1 MRHLNDLPI
10 WHDAHRPPRD
20 GVFTPSQCLILQ
32 LAEIN
37 IDGSAAKTIRTGHVV
52 PSGSYGAVNRLAWVG
67 FVNDRRTLMTRM
79 QWVVALLMVLS
90 VTTVPAWADV
100 VCANQNTAV
109 PATTPTADFVLH
121 GDGTVTHT
129 RTGLMWMRCSL
140 GQDLTNSG
148 CSGDART
155 FSWRNALN
163 EAYYFNTIGGFA
175 GHTDWR
181 LPNKN
186 ELESIVEERCWNP
199 AINAA
204 VFPNTRSS
212 PYWSSSPLALDS
224 IYAWY
229 VGFYDGHVY
238 WQKHAWGGR
247 VRLVRAGQ

>member
-1 MRHLNDLPI
+1 
-10 WHDAHRPPRD
+10 
-20 GVFTPSQCLILQ
+20 
-32 LAEIN
+32 
-37 IDGSAAKTIRTGHVV
+37 
-52 PSGSYGAVNRLAWVG
+52 
-67 FVNDRRTLMTRM
+67 MTRM

-109 PATTPTADFVLH
+109 PATTPTMDFVLH

-140 GQDLTNSG
+140 GQSWTGSD
-148 CSGDART
+148 CSGSART
-155 FSWRNALN
+155 STWRGALN
-163 EAYYFNTIGGFA
+163 AAQDVNHTGGFA

-186 ELESIVEERCWNP
+186 ELESIVERRCWNP

-204 VFPNTRSS
+204 VFPNTPSLWS
-212 PYWSSSPLALDS
+212 WSSSP
-224 IYAWY
+224 YANLS
-229 VGFYDGHVY
+229 GR
-238 WQKHAWGGR
+238 AWGVHFYNGPVSWLNSGDNGS